1 MKKVAFILLNII
13 LSLCIAEAM
22 KVKPLNIKEYP
33 FNIRKDKTIYLGIQ
47 TNIVSVDDRV
57 KMGYFNTRFTPLQDF
72 TATLYLGKI
81 IFEKNKKGILA
92 PKFIPSNLTDSSFEG
107 LNIFWLNK
115 INLFIRTAKKQL
127 LPPKRPKFR
136 NRNLEN
142 DEIKKRDYKYF
153 KLHYFRSK
161 KNIVLTKE
169 QIISYFTQLHQE
181 NTEFIANYIES
192 INANHGIK
200 AYHLHDK
207 IYDDLLSKGILQ
219 KDMFKWWSNAPKTP
233 YTNAMLLTLD
243 YLAKTNQPNH
253 KILLYDELF
262 YAYLV
267 WSLREFLIPYFSGR
281 FQDENNLLF
290 NAGAY
295 KEHFYNNLTNDYD
308 DVDLNYNMSIKN
320 PYIKKY
326 PKVDFIP
333 MFYPNISPL
342 EFEFGYIEGFVN
354 LKKFYYK
361 ERDLPK
367 SKGYEQYSPNIDT
380 SDFCKDKEPC
390 SLREDIFKKI
400 TKVKPSPLGKYYF
413 ELSDNKSVYIEFFP
427 RIYPSITNLPKGWSK
442 EMMQKLDLKLE

>member
-1 MKKVAFILLNII
+1 MT
-13 LSLCIAEAM
+13 
-22 KVKPLNIKEYP
+22 VKPLNIKEYP

-47 TNIVSVDDRV
+47 TNIISVDDRV
-57 KMGYFNTRFTPLQDF
+57 KMSYFNTRFTPLQDF

-107 LNIFWLNK
+107 LNTFWLNE
-115 INLFIRTAKKQL
+115 INKKAKK
-127 LPPKRPKFR
+127 P
-136 NRNLEN
+136 
-142 DEIKKRDYKYF
+142 F
-153 KLHYFRSK
+153 KSLVYCSGNVCRANSSYIPYQKIHYFRHK
-161 KNIVLTKE
+161 DNIVLTKE

-192 INANHGIK
+192 INKNHGIK

-243 YLAKTNQPNH
+243 FLSKTNQPNH
-253 KILLYDELF
+253 KILLYDKLF

-281 FQDENNLLF
+281 FQDENHLLF

-308 DVDLNYNMSIKN
+308 DVDCNYDMSIKN

-326 PKVDFIP
+326 PKVEFIP

-367 SKGYEQYSPNIDT
+367 SKGYEQYSPNIDM
-380 SDFCKDKEPC
+380 SDFCNDKEPC
-390 SLREDIFKKI
+390 SLREDIFNKI

-427 RIYPSITNLPKGWSK
+427 RIYPSITNPPKGWSK
-442 EMMQKLDLKLE
+442 EIMQKLDLRLK